1 MARTEREASRN
12 AAPHGADKAPPRSPH
27 RAAKLCMIATL
38 AWGSCAIWN
47 SVKPL
52 PRGTHVASLPARLTE
67 SQVDFLD
74 DLAPAAAILK
84 RETEAIG
91 RAEQTIVLDQSPLA
105 RELADALLLRKRQ
118 RPNLKVMLVTDPRN
132 EVYGGTPSRTLSA
145 LERTG
150 IVVVRTRLERMRDPN
165 PLYTSLWRLCVAW
178 WSDPFDEMPGKA
190 TLRSTLRRLNLKADR
205 RQLLVADDGAGGW
218 TSIVMSAAPTGAA
231 VTAGVGLEIRGHLA
245 GAIVTSELQ
254 IAAWSADDDRLP
266 AAPPAEARGVGTID
280 ARFLTEGAIQ
290 AALRDAIAV
299 AGSGDSIK
307 IAVQAFG
314 DRQIVDAVLR
324 AAVRGA
330 RVQLLLDPGSPE
342 TQAAAGELLQA
353 APGAIE
359 VRWRAR
365 DSRSE
370 AGYAVIQHR
379 SDVWFDVVSA
389 NFTRRGLDD
398 LDLAADIELH
408 MPARAGPARLAT
420 ELFAKHWSSAAAY
433 AAHADES
440 KETYWR
446 YRVAEATGLWVF

>member
-1 MARTEREASRN
+1 M
-12 AAPHGADKAPPRSPH
+12 
-27 RAAKLCMIATL
+27 LCMIIAL
-38 AWGSCAIWN
+38 AWVSCAVWN

-52 PRGTHVASLPARLTE
+52 PRGTRVTSLPARLDE

-74 DLAPAAAILK
+74 GLAPAGAILK

-91 RAEQTIVLDQSPLA
+91 RAEQTIVLNQSPLA

-150 IVVVRTRLERMRDPN
+150 IVVVRTRLERLRDPN
-165 PLYTSLWRLCVAW
+165 PLYSSLWRLCVGW
-178 WSDPFDEMPGKA
+178 WSDPFDEMPGGEA
-190 TLRSTLRRLNLKADR
+190 TLRSSLRRLNLKADR

-218 TSIVMSAAPTGAA
+218 TNIIMSAASTGAA
-231 VTAGVGLEIRGHLA
+231 SSSAAAPAGGAVSAGVGLEIRGHLA
-245 GAIVTSELQ
+245 AAIVASELQ
-254 IAAWSADDDRLP
+254 IAAWSTDDDRLP
-266 AAPPAEARGVGTID
+266 AAPPVDSRGVGTID

-290 AALRDAIAV
+290 AALRDAIAI
-299 AGSGDSIK
+299 AGGGDSIK

-314 DRQIVDAVLR
+314 DRQMVDAVVR
-324 AAVRGA
+324 AAARGA

-342 TQAAAGELLQA
+342 TQAAAGELLREE
-353 APGAIE
+353 PGAIE

-365 DSRSE
+365 DSRTE

-379 SDVWFDVVSA
+379 SDVWFDVGSA

-398 LDLAADIELH
+398 LDLSADIELH
-408 MPARAGPARLAT
+408 MPARAGPARAVAD
-420 ELFAKHWSSAAAY
+420 LFAKQWSNAAAY
-433 AAHADES
+433 AVHADES

-446 YRVAEATGLWVF
+446 YRVAEATGLSVF

>member
-1 MARTEREASRN
+1 MARC
-12 AAPHGADKAPPRSPH
+12 AAM
-27 RAAKLCMIATL
+27 LCLTITL
-38 AWGSCAIWN
+38 AWGSCAVWN

-52 PRGTHVASLPARLTE
+52 PRGTRVASLPARLDE

-74 DLAPAAAILK
+74 DLAPAGAILK

-91 RAEQTIVLDQSPLA
+91 RAEQTIVLNQSPLA

-132 EVYGGTPSRTLSA
+132 EVYGGTPLRTLSA

-150 IVVVRTRLERMRDPN
+150 IVVVRTRLERLRDPN
-165 PLYTSLWRLCVAW
+165 PLYSSLWRLCLGW
-178 WSDPFDEMPGKA
+178 WSDPFDETPGKA
-190 TLRSTLRRLNLKADR
+190 TLRSSLRRLNLKADG

-218 TSIVMSAAPTGAA
+218 TSIVMSAAPAGAA
-231 VTAGVGLEIRGHLA
+231 VSAGLGLEIRGHLA
-245 GAIVTSELQ
+245 AAIVASELQ
-254 IAAWSADDDRLP
+254 IAAWSTDDDRLP
-266 AAPPAEARGVGTID
+266 PVPPVDSRGVGTID

-290 AALRDAIAV
+290 GALRDAIGI

-314 DRQIVDAVLR
+314 DRQMVDAVVG
-324 AAVRGA
+324 AAARGA

-342 TQAAAGELLQA
+342 TQAAAGELLREE
-353 APGAIE
+353 PGIE

-365 DSRSE
+365 GSRAG

-379 SDVWFDVVSA
+379 SDVWFDVGSA
-389 NFTRRGLDD
+389 NFTQSDLGD

-408 MPARAGPARLAT
+408 MPARAGPARAVSD
-420 ELFAKHWSSAAAY
+420 LFAKHWSNAAAY

-446 YRVAEATGLWVF
+446 YRVAEATGLSVF